1 MKKFNYT
8 LLLATLLLASC
19 GNDNENENITFV
31 DNNNCQVS
39 DTYLSDCLHD
49 GIASNNRKTP
59 IQSNSKKDVND
70 RLKIDVTDNY
80 VSVNVTDFI
89 WACDAECIDAN
100 CDVCGDTIKVQVHA
114 DGGLA
119 NCICEFDYSFK
130 IGPLNKGNY
139 TLVLCEG
146 NCEYCSFE
154 KKIEIK

>member
-19 GNDNENENITFV
+19 GNDNESENITFV

-80 VSVNVTDFI
+80 ASIYVSYLV

-100 CDVCGDTIKVQVHA
+100 CEVYGDTVKVQVTA

-119 NCICEFDYSFK
+119 NCICNFDYSFK

-139 TLVLCEG
+139 TLLIYEFTPDDFSLKG
-146 NCEYCSFE
+146 NI
-154 KKIEIK
+154 KIK